1 MQTSTT
7 PKVELPADHPGF
19 SDPAYRARRDAIA
32 TISSSYVPGGP
43 IPDVPYGEVENG
55 VWRTVLGELDKLH
68 EVYAASDF
76 LEGAARLALPRDRV
90 VQLREVTDRLLEIS
104 DFRIAPVPG
113 LVPSRTFYGSLAD
126 RTFMSTQYLRHESV
140 PLYTPEPDVIHEI
153 VGHGNML
160 GNRRF
165 ADLYELAGQ
174 ASLRSE
180 SDGALDFFS
189 RVFWFTLEFGVLW
202 EGDELKAYG
211 AGILSSYGEIQVF
224 RDAEIRP
231 LDVPA
236 MGRQQ
241 YDITKYQ
248 PILFAASSSAHLFD
262 TLSEFFSTY
271 DEDAWH
277 RWMEKAPA
285 A

>member
-1 MQTSTT
+1 MQMSTA

-32 TISSSYVPGGP
+32 AISSSFRPGGP
-43 IPDVPYGEVENG
+43 IPDVPYSEVENQ
-55 VWRTVLGELDKLH
+55 VWRTVLAELDKLH
-68 EVYAASDF
+68 ERYAARDF
-76 LEGAARLALPRDRV
+76 LLGAERLGLPRDRV
-90 VQLREVTDRLLEIS
+90 VQLSEVTERLLRTS

-113 LVPSRTFYGSLAD
+113 LVPTRTFYGSLAE

-160 GNRRF
+160 GNRDF
-165 ADLYELAGQ
+165 ADVYELAGQ
-174 ASLRSE
+174 ASLRAE
-180 SDGALDFFS
+180 SPAALEFFS
-189 RVFWFTLEFGVLW
+189 RVFWFTLEFGVVR
-202 EGDELKAYG
+202 EDGELKAYG

-224 RDAEIRP
+224 RDAEIHR

-236 MGRQQ
+236 MGTLA

-248 PILFAASSSAHLFD
+248 PVLFAADSSAQLLD
-262 TLSEFFSTY
+262 TLSDFFGTF
-271 DEDAWH
+271 DEDAYH
-277 RWMEKAPA
+277 RWMEKVPA